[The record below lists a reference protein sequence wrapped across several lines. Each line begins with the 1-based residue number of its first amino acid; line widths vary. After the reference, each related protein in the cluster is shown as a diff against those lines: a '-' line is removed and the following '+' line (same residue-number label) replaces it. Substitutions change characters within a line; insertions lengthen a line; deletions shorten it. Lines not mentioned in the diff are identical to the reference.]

1 MGPEALTLW
10 RCMGRSSPRR
20 PEHAG
25 RVLAAPANGLGYDGQ
40 HESEMTRAHVI
51 RYSGKDVVFI
61 DFSKATLEGIEA
73 AIEAAIPLIRT
84 RSPGSVLTLTDAGD
98 ITISTLANKR
108 ISEFMSANKPYVRA
122 SAVIGV
128 SGLASAVLATLRIV
142 TGRQI
147 ATFERREA
155 ALRWL
160 VEQA

>member
-1 MGPEALTLW
+1 
-10 RCMGRSSPRR
+10 
-20 PEHAG
+20 
-25 RVLAAPANGLGYDGQ
+25 
-40 HESEMTRAHVI
+40 MTRAHVI